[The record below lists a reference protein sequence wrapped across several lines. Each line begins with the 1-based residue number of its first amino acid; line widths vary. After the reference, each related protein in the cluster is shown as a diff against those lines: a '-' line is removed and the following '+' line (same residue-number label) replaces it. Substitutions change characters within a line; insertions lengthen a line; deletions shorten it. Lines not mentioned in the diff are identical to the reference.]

1 MKINKNIVFIV
12 LVLCIGFLYL
22 TNTFPQFC
30 KGSRGKSDT
39 TIVRDTA
46 WKINVKRYAVYTPG
60 PTKIILGDTKWMTLP
75 IDTLALLRDYNLK
88 RIYNDTILIDSF
100 GYVSWEDTVT
110 KNRIERRQKFVNY
123 KIPVIT
129 NTVTINNY
137 YKQKRQL
144 NTTVLLDLPR
154 FTIYGGL
161 LYEDR
166 KDKIY
171 QFNVGY
177 GLNGPTFNVGMS
189 FPLWTESSLT
199 LIK

>member
-1 MKINKNIVFIV
+1 MVLLLFMGALLILNQPQACNSIKN
-12 LVLCIGFLYL
+12 G
-22 TNTFPQFC
+22 
-30 KGSRGKSDT
+30 SDT
-39 TIVRDTA
+39 IIVRDTA
-46 WKINVKRYAVYTPG
+46 WITKIEKYPVYTPG
-60 PTKIILGDTKWMTLP
+60 PTKILPGDTEWMYLP
-75 IDTLALLRDYNLK
+75 IDTLAILRDYNLK

-110 KNRIERRQKFVNY
+110 KNKIERRQKFVNY

-144 NTTVLLDLPR
+144 NTSVLLDLPR

-171 QFNVGY
+171 QLNVGY

-189 FPLWTESSLT
+189 FPLWTESSSI

>member
-1 MKINKNIVFIV
+1 MKLDKNTLVIV
-12 LVLCIGFLYL
+12 LLLFIGALLVFSKI
-22 TNTFPQFC
+22 PQSCNFSN
-30 KGSRGKSDT
+30 KKSDT
-39 TIVRDTA
+39 IIVRDTA
-46 WKINVKRYAVYTPG
+46 WITKIEKYPVYTPG
-60 PTKIILGDTKWMTLP
+60 PIRTLPGDTEWLYLP
-75 IDTLALLRDYNLK
+75 IDTMALLRDYHTM
-88 RIYNDTILIDSF
+88 RIYNDTIRIGTF
-100 GYVSWEDTVT
+100 GYASWIDTVAKNKIVKRHKSLKYEIPIIT
-110 KNRIERRQKFVNY
+110 KTI
-123 KIPVIT
+123 
-129 NTVTINNY
+129 TINNY

-189 FPLWTESSLT
+189 FPLWTESSLI

>member
-1 MKINKNIVFIV
+1 MKISKNILFIIIA
-12 LVLCIGFLYL
+12 LIIGFLYVS
-22 TNTFPQFC
+22 NKFPQFC
-30 KGSRGKSDT
+30 NDSRKKSDT
-39 TIVRDTA
+39 TILRDTA
-46 WKINVKRYAVYTPG
+46 WKVKIEKSTVYTPG
-60 PTKIILGDTKWMTLP
+60 PVKILPGDTKWMYLP
-75 IDTLALLRDYNLK
+75 IDTLAILRDYNLK

-110 KNRIERRQKFVNY
+110 KNKIERRQKFVNY

-144 NTTVLLDLPR
+144 NTSVLLDLPR

-171 QFNVGY
+171 QLNVGY

-189 FPLWTESSLT
+189 FPLWTESSSI

>member
-144 NTTVLLDLPR
+144 NTSVSLDLPR

-171 QFNVGY
+171 QVNVGY
-177 GLNGPTFNVGMS
+177 GVNGPSLNVGMS
-189 FPLWTESSLT
+189 FPLWTESSLN

>member
-1 MKINKNIVFIV
+1 MGALLILNQPQACNSIKN
-12 LVLCIGFLYL
+12 G
-22 TNTFPQFC
+22 
-30 KGSRGKSDT
+30 SDT
-39 TIVRDTA
+39 IIVRDTT
-46 WKINVKRYAVYTPG
+46 WITKIEKYPVYTPG
-60 PTKIILGDTKWMTLP
+60 PTKILPGDTEWMYLP
-75 IDTLALLRDYNLK
+75 IDTLAILRDYNLK

-110 KNRIERRQKFVNY
+110 KNKIERRQKFVNY

-144 NTTVLLDLPR
+144 NTSVLLDLPR

-171 QFNVGY
+171 QLNVGY

-189 FPLWTESSLT
+189 FPLWTESSSI

>member
-1 MKINKNIVFIV
+1 MVLLLFIGALLILNQPQACNSIKN
-12 LVLCIGFLYL
+12 G
-22 TNTFPQFC
+22 
-30 KGSRGKSDT
+30 SDT
-39 TIVRDTA
+39 IIVRDTA
-46 WKINVKRYAVYTPG
+46 WITKIEKYPVYTPG
-60 PTKIILGDTKWMTLP
+60 PTKILPGDTEWMYLP
-75 IDTLALLRDYNLK
+75 IDTLAILRDYNLK

-110 KNRIERRQKFVNY
+110 KNKIERRQKFVNY

-144 NTTVLLDLPR
+144 NTSVLLDLPR

-171 QFNVGY
+171 QLNVGY

-189 FPLWTESSLT
+189 FPLWTESSSI